1 MTKGD
6 RQEQIVAAT
15 ERLLGRG
22 GVEAVTMRAV
32 AAEAGVSL
40 RLVQYY
46 GRSKDELLTATL
58 DRLAAKSVQRWQT
71 RAADPADLADLADPA
86 DPAGTGPAIGAI
98 RSFVAEALPTNEQS
112 RAFHRVG
119 VSLEMLAVTGTA
131 AAGAAYRRHLEA
143 LADHLAELLATD
155 GRTAGEAARL
165 AREVMAFSHGLGTLV
180 MAGVSTAEDAEAI
193 AAEYLDQLQR
203 RLSG

>member
-71 RAADPADLADLADPA
+71 RAADPADLADLA

-203 RLSG
+203 RLSS

>member
-46 GRSKDELLTATL
+46 GQSKDELLTATL

-71 RAADPADLADLADPA
+71 RAAEPD
-86 DPAGTGPAIGAI
+86 GTGPAIGAI
-98 RSFVAEALPTNEQS
+98 RAFVAEALPANEQS

-119 VSLEMLAVTGTA
+119 VSLEMLAVTGTQ

-143 LADHLAELLATD
+143 LADHLTGLLAAA

-180 MAGVSTAEDAEAI
+180 MAGISTADEADAI

>member
-71 RAADPADLADLADPA
+71 RAADPA
-86 DPAGTGPAIGAI
+86 GTGPAIGAI
-98 RSFVAEALPTNEQS
+98 RAFVAEALPTNEQS

-119 VSLEMLAVTGTA
+119 VSLEMLAVTGTQ

-180 MAGVSTAEDAEAI
+180 MVEISTSDEAEAI

>member
-1 MTKGD
+1 MTTADD
-6 RQEQIVAAT
+6 RRTQILEAT

-46 GRSKDELLTATL
+46 GRSKDELLSATL
-58 DRLAAKSVQRWQT
+58 DRLAAKSVHRW
-71 RAADPADLADLADPA
+71 RART
-86 DPAGTGPAIGAI
+86 AGAGGVGTPVEEVRA
-98 RSFVAEALPTNEQS
+98 FFAEALPTDEPS

-119 VSLEMLAVTGTA
+119 VSLEVLAVTGSA
-131 AAGAAYRRHLEA
+131 AAGDAYRRHLSA
-143 LADHLAELLATD
+143 LAEHLAGRLAT
-155 GRTAGEAARL
+155 GGLAAAKATAVAL
-165 AREVMAFSHGLGTLV
+165 EVMALGHGLGTLV
-180 MAGVSTAEDAEAI
+180 MAGVSTTAQAQAV
-193 AAEYLDQLQR
+193 AAEYTERLQR